1 MFYGDTIQDTRQ
13 LFFVSWQK
21 YRQKKALLPLEQQ
34 VMDVILLHPEYHA
47 LLNAGDVQSSYF
59 PELGQSNPFLHM
71 GLHLT
76 IRDQVT
82 TNRPLGITSAFQQM
96 LKKHGDV
103 HTVEH
108 LIMEPLAECLWHAQ
122 RNQSMPDEVAYLM
135 ACRQL

>member
-1 MFYGDTIQDTRQ
+1 MFYGNTIQDTRQ
-13 LFFVSWQK
+13 MFFVSWQK
-21 YRQKKALLPLEQQ
+21 YNQKKPLLPVEQQ
-34 VMDVILLHPEYHA
+34 LIDVILRHPEYHI
-47 LLNAGDVQSSYF
+47 LLSSGDAQSSYF

-76 IRDQVT
+76 IRDQVA
-82 TNRPLGITSAFQQM
+82 TNRPFGITTAFQQL
-96 LKKHGDV
+96 LKKHTDA

-122 RNQSMPDEVAYLM
+122 RNQGEPDEAAYLI